1 MSQAIQSISTSVKI
15 RMPREFLAAL
25 DSWAAHNHIPRSVAV
40 RRLVLR
46 SMTDWE
52 DDPTA
57 LCECAGG
64 SAECHCDEPYCDCI
78 GGPDTCTGNCR

>member
-1 MSQAIQSISTSVKI
+1 MSQATNSISTTVKI

-25 DSWAAHNHIPRSVAV
+25 DDWAANNKLPRSVAV

-46 SMTDWE
+46 SLTSWE
-52 DDPTA
+52 DDPLGWCT
-57 LCECAGG
+57 CEGG
-64 SAECHCDEPYCDCI
+64 TGECHCECYCDCI